1 MHELVLLKAENQS
14 LRQAN
19 EALSK
24 HRRAKKIRLR
34 QGGSLT
40 QQEAQDLQDD
50 WDIREQVK
58 QEIKTSDSRK
68 PREESRPRRCS
79 NCGETGYNART
90 CETIEEVSEEED
102 SE

>member
-1 MHELVLLKAENQS
+1 MHQLVLLKAENQS

-24 HRRAKKIRLR
+24 RRRAKKIRLR
-34 QGGSLT
+34 QGGSPS

-50 WDIREQVK
+50 RDVREQVK
-58 QEIKTSDSRK
+58 QETRASTGRK
-68 PREESRPRRCS
+68 QRVETRGRRCG
-79 NCGETGYNART
+79 NCGATGHNART
-90 CETIEEVSEEED
+90 CDIIGEVSEEED